1 VFLCRFPWAIVLL
14 ELPIALGLIGGV
26 LGWFGAPLFVH

>member
-1 VFLCRFPWAIVLL
+1 VLL